1 MRGEPMNT
9 RRMLVALGIVALM
22 AAACGGDDASSE
34 NASGSGGGGGGGAA
48 TTVTASDF
56 AFDPESV
63 TVAAGDGIELVN
75 DGEAEH
81 NITAEDAGLD
91 EDVDA
96 GDTVTIDTSGVE
108 PGSYDFFCEYHPDQ
122 MKGTLEVAE

>member
-1 MRGEPMNT
+1 MNI
-9 RRMLVALGIVALM
+9 RRVLAAVGIVALM
-22 AAACGGDDASSE
+22 LAACGGDDAGSD
-34 NASGSGGGGGGGAA
+34 NASGEGGGGGGGSAA

-96 GDTVTIDTSGVE
+96 GDTVMIDTSDVE

-122 MKGTLEVAE
+122 MKGTLEVTE

>member
-1 MRGEPMNT
+1 MNT
-9 RRMLVALGIVALM
+9 RRILVALGIVALM
-22 AAACGGDDASSE
+22 AAACGGDDAGSE
-34 NASGSGGGGGGGAA
+34 NASGSGSSGGGGGGGAA

-108 PGSYDFFCEYHPDQ
+108 PGSYDFFCEYHPA
-122 MKGTLEVAE
+122 MTGTLEVTG

>member
-1 MRGEPMNT
+1 MNT
-9 RRMLVALGIVALM
+9 RRILVALGIVALM
-22 AAACGGDDASSE
+22 AAACGGDDAGSE
-34 NASGSGGGGGGGAA
+34 NASGSGSSGGGGGGGAA

-122 MKGTLEVAE
+122 MKGTLEVTE

>member
-1 MRGEPMNT
+1 MNT
-9 RRMLVALGIVALM
+9 KRMLVAAGIVALL
-22 AAACGGDDASSE
+22 AAACGGDDAGAE
-34 NASGSGGGGGGGAA
+34 ATGGGGGGEGGGAA
-48 TTVTASDF
+48 TTLTASDF

-63 TVAAGDGIELVN
+63 TIAAGDGIELTN

-96 GDTVTIDTSGVE
+96 GDSVTVDTSGVE
-108 PGSYDFFCEYHPDQ
+108 PGTYDFFCEYHPDQ
-122 MKGTLEVAE
+122 MKGTLEVTE

>member
-1 MRGEPMNT
+1 MNI
-9 RRMLVALGIVALM
+9 RRMLAAVGIVALM
-22 AAACGGDDASSE
+22 VTACGGDDASSD
-34 NASGSGGGGGGGAA
+34 NASGEGGGGDGGSAV

-96 GDTVTIDTSGVE
+96 GDTVTIDTSDVE

-122 MKGTLEVAE
+122 MKGTLEVTE